1 MLITRT
7 SFLSGKTNTREIPVT
22 EAQLIA
28 WQDGVMIQDAMPN
41 LSADDREFIKT
52 GITVEEWDA
61 TFLVDD
67 VTIKKAD

>member
-1 MLITRT
+1 MLITRK
-7 SFLSGKTNTREIPVT
+7 SPFSGNTNTREIPVT
-22 EAQLIA
+22 ESQLKA
-28 WQDGVMIQDAMPN
+28 WQDGELIQDAMHN